1 MKRANFSRGACAV
14 ALLAA
19 LGGAA
24 EAADRRV
31 LIANESSR
39 AMVALYGSRAGG
51 PTDENKLAEAPL
63 APGGSVIVDFD
74 DGSGYCSFAFRA
86 VFDDGV
92 ELLRP
97 RVNVCEV
104 GTYRYTN

>member
-1 MKRANFSRGACAV
+1 MTGTDSWRTAGAA
-14 ALLAA
+14 AMLGA

-31 LIANESSR
+31 LIANESSQ
-39 AMVALYGSRAGG
+39 AIVALYGSRAGG
-51 PTDENKLAEAPL
+51 PTDENKLDEAGLP
-63 APGGSVIVDFD
+63 PGSSVIVDFD
-74 DGSGYCSFAFRA
+74 DGSGYCSFALRA

-92 ELLRP
+92 ELVRP